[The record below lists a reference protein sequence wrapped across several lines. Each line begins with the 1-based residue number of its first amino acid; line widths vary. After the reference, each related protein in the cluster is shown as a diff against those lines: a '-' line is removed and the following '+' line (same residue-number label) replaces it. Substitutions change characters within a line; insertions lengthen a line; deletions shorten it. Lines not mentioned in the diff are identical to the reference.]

1 MIIEKITQ
9 SGGRTTSSLSGRL
22 VFDETR
28 GRIGVTNSAGVTKSL
43 QDEEGF
49 RYFNNAGQ
57 ERSKLA
63 EDGLTITRSDN
74 TRYGKFG
81 QADSGGRDILAVAK
95 PGVDLKQ
102 EGI

>member
-28 GRIGVTNSAGVTKSL
+28 GRIAVTEQT
-43 QDEEGF
+43 
-49 RYFNNAGQ
+49 GQ
-57 ERSKLA
+57 ERA
-63 EDGLTITRSDN
+63 AMAIDGFTVTRSDN

-81 QADSGGRDILAVAK
+81 QADSDGREILAVAK
-95 PGVDLKQ
+95 PGVDLKN